1 MQMELSLI
9 RMNRLIQ
16 IPDLLKDHVLVVD
29 GAMGTMFYERGVF
42 INTCYDVLNLSEPDL
57 VRKIHREYIEAGAEL
72 IQTNTF
78 GANRLKLKQYGLED
92 SVIEINRK
100 AAELARLEAGDT
112 TYVGGSVGPLG
123 IRIEPFGPT
132 SFDEAR
138 ELFVEQVSGLAE
150 GDVDCII
157 LETFSDLN
165 QILQA
170 LEAVRE
176 VCDLPVIAQMT
187 CGNDGNTLL
196 GTPPEVFGK
205 ELHNA
210 GAEIIGVNHSDGPA
224 SMLETIERLVKVTD
238 RPIAAQPNAGV
249 PKDVEGRNIY
259 LTTPDYLATYASWYI
274 QAGARVVGGCCGT
287 TPAHIKVMKAA
298 VRMHMPAH
306 PTIVDVKDQDG
317 LPDYEPVPE
326 RERSELA
333 ARLERNEWVVCTELA
348 PSLGPDPTR
357 VLEAAS
363 VLKEQGVAAINV
375 PDGPRASS
383 RMSAQ
388 ATAMLIQK
396 EVGIEAVLHYT
407 CRDRNLL
414 AMQSDLL
421 GLDALGIHNLLII
434 TGDPPR
440 LGDYPDATAVYDIDS
455 IGLTNVAR
463 MLNSGRDIG
472 RKDLGRPTALY
483 HGIGCN
489 PAAVNM
495 EEELKRYWY
504 KIEAGASFA
513 VTQPVFDVTQLEV
526 FLEQIRKMEGIRQV
540 PVIAGIWP
548 LLSLRNA
555 EFMHNEIPGVVVPE
569 NVMERM
575 ASAPDKE
582 SARREGVAIAR
593 EVLDAVRP
601 LVQGVQISAPM
612 GIYEQV
618 LQVLA

>member
-1 MQMELSLI
+1 
-9 RMNRLIQ
+9 MNRLIPLQ
-16 IPDLLKDHVLVVD
+16 ELLENHVLVVD

-42 INTCYDVLNLSEPDL
+42 INTCYDALNLSEPDL
-57 VRKIHREYIEAGAEL
+57 VRSIHREYIEAGAEL

-78 GANRLKLKQYGLED
+78 GANRLKLKRYGFED
-92 SVIEINRK
+92 RVGEINRS
-100 AAELARLEAGDT
+100 AAELAREEAGDRV
-112 TYVGGSVGPLG
+112 YVGGSVGPLG

-138 ELFVEQVSGLAE
+138 EFFSEQIEGLVD
-150 GDVDCII
+150 GGVDCIV

-165 QILQA
+165 QILQGLYA
-170 LEAVRE
+170 SRE

-196 GTPPEVFGK
+196 GTPPEVFGA
-205 ELHNA
+205 ELHRA

-224 SMLETIERLVKVTD
+224 SMLGTIERLVKVTD

-259 LTTPDYLATYASWYI
+259 LTTPDYLATYACWYI
-274 QAGARVVGGCCGT
+274 QAGASVVGGCCGT
-287 TPAHIKVMKAA
+287 TPAHIKAMKSA
-298 VRMHMPAH
+298 VRMYQPAH
-306 PTIVDVKDQDG
+306 PALVEVLEDAG
-317 LPDYEPVPE
+317 LPEYEPVPE
-326 RERSELA
+326 PQRSELGA
-333 ARLERNEWVVCTELA
+333 SLARGEWVVCAELA
-348 PSLGPDPTR
+348 PPLGPDPSR
-357 VLEAAS
+357 VLEAARA
-363 VLKEQGVAAINV
+363 LKEQGVVAINV

-383 RMSAQ
+383 RMGAQ
-388 ATAMLIQK
+388 ATAILIQM

-421 GLDALGIHNLLII
+421 GLDALGIHNILII

-440 LGDYPDATAVYDIDS
+440 LGDYPDATAVYDVDS

-463 MLNSGRDIG
+463 MLNSGSDIG
-472 RKDLGRPTALY
+472 RKDLGRPTALF
-483 HGIGCN
+483 HGVGCN
-489 PAAVNM
+489 PVAVNM

-504 KIEAGASFA
+504 KIDAGACFA
-513 VTQPVFDVTQLEV
+513 VTQPVFDLKQLEV
-526 FLEQIRKMEGIRQV
+526 FLEQIREMEGIRSV
-540 PVIAGIWP
+540 PIIAGIWP

-569 NVMERM
+569 AVMKRM
-575 ASAPDKE
+575 AAAPDKE
-582 SARREGVAIAR
+582 SAKAEGVMIAR
-593 EVLDAVRP
+593 EILDAVRP
-601 LVQGVQISAPM
+601 MVQGVQISAPL

-618 LQVLA
+618 LKVLA

>member
-1 MQMELSLI
+1 
-9 RMNRLIQ
+9 MNRNKY

-42 INTCYDVLNLSEPDL
+42 INTCYDALNLSEPDL

-92 SVIEINRK
+92 SVTDINRK
-100 AAELARLEAGDT
+100 AAELARQEAGET

-138 ELFVEQVSGLAE
+138 ELFAEQISGLVQ
-150 GDVDCII
+150 GDVDCIV

-170 LEAVRE
+170 LEAIRE

-187 CGNDGNTLL
+187 FGNDGNTLL

-259 LTTPDYLATYASWYI
+259 LTTPDYLATYTSWYI
-274 QAGARVVGGCCGT
+274 QAGAKVVGGCCGT

-298 VRMHMPAH
+298 VRMHVPAH
-306 PTIVDVKDQDG
+306 PTIVDVKDEAG
-317 LPDYEPVPE
+317 RPDYEPVPE
-326 RERSELA
+326 GKRSELA
-333 ARLERNEWVVCTELA
+333 ALLERNEWVVCAELA
-348 PSLGPDPTR
+348 PSLGPDPSG

-421 GLDALGIHNLLII
+421 GLDALGIHNVLII

-440 LGDYPDATAVYDIDS
+440 LGDYPDATAVYDVDS
-455 IGLTNVAR
+455 IGLTNVAH

-472 RKDLGRPTALY
+472 QKDLGRPTALY
-483 HGIGCN
+483 NGIGCN
-489 PAAVNM
+489 PVAINM
-495 EEELKRYWY
+495 EEELKRFWY
-504 KIEAGASFA
+504 KIDAGACFA

-526 FLEQIRKMEGIRQV
+526 FLELIRKMEGIRQV

-601 LVQGVQISAPM
+601 IVQGVQISAPL